1 MSDSREAQTTAN
13 EGNLVLAVF
22 ANPDA
27 ERSGHVAVVRP
38 SEKSMEAL
46 CETDLRSFR
55 RERTIAP
62 ALSSGSDSRTIPV
75 HFPMEFYFVRTP
87 FEIVNNR
94 SHGHERVK

>member
-1 MSDSREAQTTAN
+1 MRDGPQIIQAGTHN
-13 EGNLVLAVF
+13 
-22 ANPDA
+22 
-27 ERSGHVAVVRP
+27 
-38 SEKSMEAL
+38 
-46 CETDLRSFR
+46 
-55 RERTIAP
+55 RT